1 MKNIRKVFTG
11 IIACILMAT
20 GLYFLKTKEAQPVNK
35 FNEQLA
41 TFEKKAWDSLAT
53 VGVNKDECLAE
64 IIPTEKQYNKMHAK
78 KTRISQKLSKK
89 TINLAKEVLSSFGI
103 DPNSISIQPIDS
115 SSPAEVE
122 EDTLFINEKELHSL
136 PENAQKFVLGHEA
149 QHILHK
155 DCFCKAA
162 IDNLSNQKLDWES
175 PRSDYPLNEFS
186 RFIEWR
192 ADIKAAMAGP
202 DYAQGYIEFAQM
214 RNASEPYDDDEET
227 SHPLFKN
234 RVAMAKEIYATFQT
248 A

>member
-1 MKNIRKVFTG
+1 MKNIHQAFIV
-11 IIACILMAT
+11 IITCILIAA
-20 GLYFLKTKEAQPVNK
+20 GLYLATPIDEKPVNK

-64 IIPTEKQYNKMHAK
+64 IIPIEKQYNKTHAK
-78 KTRISQKLSKK
+78 KNCISQKLSPK
-89 TINLAKEVLSSFGI
+89 TIKLAKEVLSSFGI
-103 DPNSISIQPIDS
+103 NPDSISIQPIDS
-115 SSPAEVE
+115 HSPAEVE

-136 PENAQKFVLGHEA
+136 TENAQKFVLGHEA

-192 ADIKAAMAGP
+192 ADVKAALTGP
-202 DYAQGYIEFAQM
+202 EYAQGYIEFSKM
-214 RNASEPYDDDEET
+214 GKETEPYDDEET

-234 RVAMAKEIYATFQT
+234 RVAMAKEIYASMQT